1 MSFSLRKFFRSF
13 IPDSAVTVHETD
25 DSVVAVL
32 VIEKNAM
39 RKDVNVDVMQA
50 KLSKELTA
58 LAYEF
63 CDTTTTGL

>member
-1 MSFSLRKFFRSF
+1 MILKKFFKSF
-13 IPDSAVTVHETD
+13 VPDSAVTVHETD

-39 RKDVNVDVMQA
+39 RKDVNIDVMQA
-50 KLSKELTA
+50 ELSKNLTA

-63 CDTTTTGL
+63 CRPESIKE

>member
-1 MSFSLRKFFRSF
+1 MSLKKFFKSF
-13 IPDSAVTVHETD
+13 VPDSAVTVHETD

-39 RKDVNVDVMQA
+39 RKDVNVDVMCA
-50 KLSKELTA
+50 KLSKDLTS

-63 CDTTTTGL
+63 CCPESIKE

>member
-1 MSFSLRKFFRSF
+1 MSLKKFFKSF
-13 IPDSAVTVHETD
+13 VPDSAVTVHETD

-50 KLSKELTA
+50 KLSKDLTA
-58 LAYEF
+58 LSYEF
-63 CDTTTTGL
+63 CDSETNV

>member
-1 MSFSLRKFFRSF
+1 MILKKFFKSF
-13 IPDSAVTVHETD
+13 VPDSAVTVHETD

-50 KLSKELTA
+50 ELSKDLTA
-58 LAYEF
+58 LVYEF
-63 CDTTTTGL
+63 CRPESIKE

>member
-1 MSFSLRKFFRSF
+1 MSLKKFFKSF
-13 IPDSAVTVHETD
+13 VPDSAVTVHETD

-50 KLSKELTA
+50 KLSKDLTA

-63 CDTTTTGL
+63 CVPETNV